1 MLLDDILFEEKSYST
16 IWTQYNSQR
25 EQILFL
31 SSVYYFFLWSISVI
45 MYVLSPFYWDLV
57 PRYKKRNYSNHSC
70 DYLWEEDKV
79 DLNQLKLILI
89 ITYCLCILTHESLT
103 RSQSFS
109 YDVQHWSTK
118 CDAYRQS
125 RKKSSPIIPFCPTAL
140 LCHVHYGDDWGVLQ
154 CIMLSWKNLHWP
166 QNKRIGFLFDTKYS
180 QTHQNF
186 QFMQVT
192 GEVVK
197 VPEFFVN
204 NIWW

>member
-1 MLLDDILFEEKSYST
+1 MYCHLSTEIWYLVIKKNSY
-16 IWTQYNSQR
+16 
-25 EQILFL
+25 
-31 SSVYYFFLWSISVI
+31 
-45 MYVLSPFYWDLV
+45 
-57 PRYKKRNYSNHSC
+57 HSC

-103 RSQSFS
+103 KSQSFS

-154 CIMLSWKNLHWP
+154 CIILSWKKLHWP

-197 VPEFFVN
+197 VPEFLSTTYDDKLPMCTIFC
-204 NIWW
+204 